1 MATPPHRH
9 PRLATVVSYCSRE
22 RAFVDALLRGA
33 REFSDAVVLS
43 VGDALYSGEPEDE
56 AHIARVRSEH
66 PDVTVVR
73 YPVRASELSDPIS
86 LHNRAREVGVTAARE
101 ALGADAWVLLLDGDE
116 VPDGPKF
123 AAWWAVS
130 RDAVRP
136 DTAYKLLNY
145 WAFLHPRLIAEPLE
159 DSVLLVHA
167 SQLTPS
173 ALAHEYE
180 RDGIL
185 MDRGGV
191 GALVVQRRIGDMRG
205 QPMFWHYSWVRGSR
219 AALHAKVNSW
229 GHRHDRTDWNRLVD
243 DAYDVLDRGEWPT
256 RDFVH
261 GYALRVLPEGA
272 PAPNVRFGE
281 EDHGQG
287 GDAE

>member
-1 MATPPHRH
+1 MAATPQRPAPRA

-33 REFSDAVVLS
+33 RAFSDAVVLS
-43 VGDALYSGEPEDE
+43 VGEALYSGEPEDE
-56 AHIARVRSEH
+56 AHVARVQAAH
-66 PDVTVVR
+66 PEVAVVR
-73 YPVRASELSDPIS
+73 YPVRAAELGEPID
-86 LHNRAREVGVTAARE
+86 LHNRARAVGVAAARA
-101 ALGADAWVLLLDGDE
+101 ALGDDAWVLLLDGDE

-123 AAWWAVS
+123 AAWWAAS
-130 RDAVRP
+130 RGVVRP

-145 WAFLHPRLIAEPLE
+145 WAFLHPRLVAEPLE

-185 MDRGGV
+185 MERGGA
-191 GALVVQRRIGDMRG
+191 GALRVQRRVGDMQG
-205 QPMFWHYSWVRGSR
+205 APMFWHYSWVRGSR
-219 AALHAKVNSW
+219 AALHAKVSSW
-229 GHRHDRTDWNRLVD
+229 GHRHDRDWKRLVD
-243 DAYDVLDRGEWPT
+243 DAYDALDRGEWPA

-272 PAPNVRFGE
+272 AAPDVRV
-281 EDHGQG
+281 
-287 GDAE
+287 